1 MISVLLSVYCPG
13 QEKCV
18 DLARCKTEC
27 VKVAEGTLFED
38 RSLLAHLN
46 QIHCGVG
53 EDEVPFVCCDKEAI
67 SEEVFCGG
75 ILEDMLLGKKDVEL
89 AGNER
94 VAEEQEKDAIEN
106 KKEDIVE
113 IVEEEEEEE
122 DLLERGECGV
132 RRVFSFH
139 IAGGVDT
146 KPGDWPWMARLIYG
160 DKDDQQ
166 LCGGELYFPHY
177 TKTVMFCTTSLL
189 SSLCSIFS

>member
-27 VKVAEGTLFED
+27 VKVAEGNLFED

-67 SEEVFCGG
+67 AEEVFCGG

-113 IVEEEEEEE
+113 IEDEEEEEEE
-122 DLLERGECGV
+122 
-132 RRVFSFH
+132 
-139 IAGGVDT
+139 
-146 KPGDWPWMARLIYG
+146 
-160 DKDDQQ
+160 
-166 LCGGELYFPHY
+166 
-177 TKTVMFCTTSLL
+177 
-189 SSLCSIFS
+189 

>member
-1 MISVLLSVYCPG
+1 MYCPG

-18 DLARCKTEC
+18 NLARCKTEC
-27 VKVAEGTLFED
+27 VKVAEGNLFKN

-53 EDEVPFVCCDKEAI
+53 EDEEPFVCCDQEAI

-75 ILEDMLLGKKDVEL
+75 ILEDMLGKKEVEL
-89 AGNER
+89 AGNEEDG
-94 VAEEQEKDAIEN
+94 AEEVEKHEKDAVEN
-106 KKEDIVE
+106 EEDVVE
-113 IVEEEEEEE
+113 IVEEEEEEQEEE

-166 LCGGELYFPHY
+166 LCGGELYFPQFHPE
-177 TKTVMFCTTSLL
+177 TVIYCSTSLL
-189 SSLCSIFS
+189 SSLCSIFT

>member
-1 MISVLLSVYCPG
+1 M
-13 QEKCV
+13 
-18 DLARCKTEC
+18 
-27 VKVAEGTLFED
+27 AEGNLFED

-67 SEEVFCGG
+67 AEEVFCGG

-94 VAEEQEKDAIEN
+94 VAEEQEKEAIEN

-113 IVEEEEEEE
+113 IVEEEEEE

-160 DKDDQQ
+160 EKDSQQ

-177 TKTVMFCTTSLL
+177 TKTTSLL
-189 SSLCSIFS
+189 SSLCSMFS

>member
-1 MISVLLSVYCPG
+1 
-13 QEKCV
+13 
-18 DLARCKTEC
+18 
-27 VKVAEGTLFED
+27 
-38 RSLLAHLN
+38 
-46 QIHCGVG
+46 
-53 EDEVPFVCCDKEAI
+53 
-67 SEEVFCGG
+67 
-75 ILEDMLLGKKDVEL
+75 MLLGKKDVEL

-113 IVEEEEEEE
+113 IEEEEEEEE

-160 DKDDQQ
+160 EKDDQQ

-177 TKTVMFCTTSLL
+177 TKTVMYCTTSLL
-189 SSLCSIFS
+189 SSLCSMFS